1 VQDSSCR
8 GFGACPELVE
18 GCPPILKVPQ
28 DWGTQGVEE
37 LRLKGGAMSFK
48 AIDVLGISML
58 QDYAKMFEDA
68 GVDVELVV
76 NPCPLGATEAELIA
90 AGKDGDAIIAQVSYQ
105 SITRKV
111 LTHWKNCKLI
121 TSIGIGYENLDVEAA
136 SELGIM
142 AANVPD
148 ANIEDV
154 SDHTMGLI
162 LACTRRIVQLNNVVK
177 KGGWTSVA
185 SPQIIGE
192 VWPHLSRLR
201 GQTLGLIAFGKI
213 PRALV
218 PKARG
223 FGLRI
228 IVCDPYLSPDI
239 IRKFDVEQADLDQL
253 LAESDIVSIHTPLTP
268 ETKHILGLTQ
278 LKKMKPTA
286 CLINTARGGVVDP
299 KALYTALTK
308 GYIAAAAFDVTEPE
322 PIPADSPLL
331 KLDNFI
337 VTAHSAGLSP
347 QSLAEMQRRPGEE
360 IIRVVK
366 GNWPLGLVNPEV
378 KTKFIKKWGKALK

>member
-1 VQDSSCR
+1 M
-8 GFGACPELVE
+8 G
-18 GCPPILKVPQ
+18 
-28 DWGTQGVEE
+28 
-37 LRLKGGAMSFK
+37 FK
-48 AIDVLGISML
+48 AVDILGISML
-58 QDYAKMFEDA
+58 QDYAKMFKDA
-68 GVDVELVV
+68 GLDIELIV
-76 NPCPLGATEAELIA
+76 NPCPLGATEDEIIA
-90 AGKDGDAIIAQVSYQ
+90 AARDADAIIAQASYQ
-105 SITRKV
+105 AITKRV
-111 LTHWKNCKLI
+111 LNNLKQCKLI
-121 TSIGIGYENLDVEAA
+121 TSIGIGYENLDVDTAT
-136 SELGIM
+136 ELGIM

-177 KGGWTSVA
+177 DGGWTSVA
-185 SPQIIGE
+185 SPRIIGD

-228 IVCDPYLSPDI
+228 IVYDPYLPPDI
-239 IRKFDVEQADLDQL
+239 IRRFEVEQVDLDQL
-253 LAESDIVSIHTPLTP
+253 LADSDIVSIHTPLTP
-268 ETKHILGLTQ
+268 ETKHILGLKE

-286 CLINTARGGVVDP
+286 CLINTARGGVVDH

-322 PIPADSPLL
+322 PINPDNPLL

-347 QSLAEMQRRPGEE
+347 QSLLDMQRYPGKE
-360 IIRVVK
+360 IIRLVQ
-366 GNWPLGLVNPEV
+366 GTWPLGLVNPDV
-378 KTKFIKKWGKALK
+378 KTKYIKKWGKALK